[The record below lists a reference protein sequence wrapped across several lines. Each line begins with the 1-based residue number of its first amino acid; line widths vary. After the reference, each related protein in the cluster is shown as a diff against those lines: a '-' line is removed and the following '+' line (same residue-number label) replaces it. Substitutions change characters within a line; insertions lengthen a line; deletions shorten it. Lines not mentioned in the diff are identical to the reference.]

1 MKATEI
7 SRIFKKSRGILRGFQ
22 KRIGWAFPFP
32 TSVTRPP
39 TSTWE
44 YWGLETIKNITWIF
58 KNFLSPPPVS
68 FWSWLTYAQPER
80 PSLNH
85 EQTAIST
92 MLEGRSLWVQN
103 MGSQSDRLP
112 GWNRQRVQLSFKEGR
127 SGCATV
133 QHNRKDAYGGER
145 NLKKFQD
152 ISTTPRTLFF
162 HFSFRREQKKQDFW
176 SWVFPC
182 ARFLLLRFCFSF
194 LLLQCASFTNKS
206 NDTHPSPKIY
216 I

>member
-1 MKATEI
+1 MGRQSDRLPGWNRQRLQLSFKEGRSGCATVQRNRKEAYE
-7 SRIFKKSRGILRGFQ
+7 SDRNFKKFRGILRGFQ

-44 YWGLETIKNITWIF
+44 YWGLKTIKNMTWIF
-58 KNFLSPPPVS
+58 KDFLSPPPVS

-103 MGSQSDRLP
+103 MGTQSDRP
-112 GWNRQRVQLSFKEGR
+112 
-127 SGCATV
+127 
-133 QHNRKDAYGGER
+133 
-145 NLKKFQD
+145 
-152 ISTTPRTLFF
+152 STA
-162 HFSFRREQKKQDFW
+162 E
-176 SWVFPC
+176 
-182 ARFLLLRFCFSF
+182 
-194 LLLQCASFTNKS
+194 
-206 NDTHPSPKIY
+206 
-216 I
+216 

>member
-1 MKATEI
+1 MNRQRFQLWFKEGRSGCRIWAPRAIVYPAGTDSDFNYPLRKVALGAQLFSRTVKRPMKATEI
-7 SRIFKKSRGILRGFQ
+7 SRNFKKFRGILRGFQ

-44 YWGLETIKNITWIF
+44 YWGLKTVKNMTWIF

-92 MLEGRSLWVQN
+92 MLEGRSRWVQN
-103 MGSQSDRLP
+103 MGIQSDRP
-112 GWNRQRVQLSFKEGR
+112 
-127 SGCATV
+127 
-133 QHNRKDAYGGER
+133 
-145 NLKKFQD
+145 
-152 ISTTPRTLFF
+152 STA
-162 HFSFRREQKKQDFW
+162 E
-176 SWVFPC
+176 
-182 ARFLLLRFCFSF
+182 
-194 LLLQCASFTNKS
+194 
-206 NDTHPSPKIY
+206 
-216 I
+216 